1 MYGRDRE
8 RALLRELLDE
18 TVEGCGGLVLIS
30 GEAGIGKTTLVDD
43 LVRYAEERECFVLTG
58 GCYDLTTTPPHGP
71 WAEVLGGY
79 EPTAD
84 GPDLPSWFENPEEL
98 EKVGSQAAL
107 FEETR
112 AFFVAVARA
121 QPLVI
126 VLEDL
131 HWSDQASLEAL
142 RYFSRTPSDSPVLI
156 IVTYRDDEI
165 TRRDPL
171 YQLLPTLVRESG
183 GVRVSLQRL
192 NHEAISAVVSSRF
205 CLAAPDQSRLVDYL
219 AQYSEGNPF
228 FLGELLFELES
239 SGRLKQEDGRWQL
252 SQLDRVRLPQMVG
265 QMLERRIQRL
275 DAVRR
280 RHLEIAA
287 VIGHHVDLDLWQ
299 GVTNATDDELSETLN
314 TAIAAQ
320 LLVELESGEGVRF
333 THALVREAIYGG
345 IVLLRRR
352 SLHREV
358 AEHLIDQL
366 TQDPDIVADHFV
378 QAGDN
383 RAVDW
388 LLRAGLRAERS
399 YAWMAAANHYE
410 SVQAMLE
417 DDGDGALLRGRILI
431 RLSRLLRYTSPQD
444 TLPYLETSLQIAR
457 ETDDDALRIASEMQF
472 AFIGLSSG
480 RTEDRIGRFDAAT
493 RAFEQVRDPY
503 VRARIAQPF
512 VEGAP
517 LDDEPDAA
525 NWHIPDG
532 LLPPRGTVAANLA
545 SVGRFREAQEM
556 ADAFVA
562 ACKAAFADDR
572 PGWLA
577 FARDGFG
584 ALAQV
589 DAAYGRFEDAS
600 KRAHQSREGSI
611 FDGNHL
617 MGGMALTN
625 LLLYYQLRYRADHP
639 AALSELVSL
648 ARTDFKRASGY
659 RMEDATM
666 MPGLH
671 WYHWHTGN
679 WDQAESEARLQL
691 EGQGWHYV
699 TINPAIAQLAL
710 LDRDRGHHESAREH
724 VIDLLPD
731 GASETPGN
739 ALFWPALIL
748 QQAASLMALEDGDNQ
763 SALAWIEAYH
773 RWLDWSGAVL
783 GKSEG
788 QLLWAHYF
796 RAVVDLEQ
804 SRHHADTAL
813 EFASEPRQPLAL
825 IAAFRFL
832 GQIDVDEEQFDDA
845 SRRLQSSLELAER
858 CESPFEQAQTL
869 LVMAELAARTGE
881 ADETRRLLKRV
892 RDICEPLG
900 ARPTLERAEQIEG
913 MLPKRRGGHNYPAGL
928 TEREVDVLRVV
939 ADGKTDAEVAEE
951 LFISP
956 RTVSQHLR
964 NAFNKLGVNSR
975 VEATRFAVERGL
987 VSRKTNG

>member
-8 RALLRELLDE
+8 RTLLRELLDE

-58 GCYDLTTTPPHGP
+58 GCYDLTTTPPYGP

-98 EKVGSQAAL
+98 EKVGSQSAL

-131 HWSDQASLEAL
+131 HWSDQASLDAL
-142 RYFSRTPSDSPVLI
+142 RYFSRTLSDSPVLI

-171 YQLLPTLVRESG
+171 YQLLPTLVRESD
-183 GVRVSLQRL
+183 GVRMALQQL
-192 NHEAISAVVSSRF
+192 SHETINTFVSSRY
-205 CLAAPDQSRLVDYL
+205 CLNAPDEARLVDYL

-228 FLGELLFELES
+228 FLGELLFELENS
-239 SGRLKQEDGRWQL
+239 VGLKHEDGRWQL

-275 DAVRR
+275 DADRR

-299 GVTNATDDELSETLN
+299 EITNATNEELSETLS
-314 TAIAAQ
+314 TTIAAR
-320 LLVELESGEGVRF
+320 LLVELETGEGVRF
-333 THALVREAIYGG
+333 AHALVREAIYGG

-358 AEHLIDQL
+358 AEHLIDHP
-366 TQDPDIVADHFV
+366 TQDPDIVASHLV
-378 QAGDN
+378 QAGDT
-383 RAVDW
+383 RALDW

-399 YAWMAAANHYE
+399 YAWMAAVTHYE
-410 SVQAMLE
+410 AAQAMLE
-417 DDGDGALLRGRILI
+417 NDQDRAILRGRLLV
-431 RLSRLLRYTSPQD
+431 RLSRLLRYTSPQG
-444 TLPYLETSLQIAR
+444 TLPYLETALQIAR
-457 ETDDDALRIASEMQF
+457 ETDNDALRIASEFQI
-472 AFIGLSSG
+472 AFIGLRSG
-480 RTEDRIGRFDAAT
+480 RLEQRICRFDAAT
-493 RAFEQVRDPY
+493 TAMEQVHDPH
-503 VRARIAQPF
+503 VRARIAQLF

-517 LDDEPDAA
+517 LDNEPDVD
-525 NWHIPDG
+525 WHVPDG

-545 SVGRFREAQEM
+545 SVGRFREALEM
-556 ADAFVA
+556 AEAFVVACEA
-562 ACKAAFADDR
+562 ALADDH

-589 DAAYGRFEDAS
+589 SAALGRFEDAS
-600 KRAHQSREGSI
+600 NQLHQRREGTVL
-611 FDGNHL
+611 DGNYL
-617 MGGMALTN
+617 MAGMALTN
-625 LLLYYQLRYRADHP
+625 FLLYYQLRYGADNP
-639 AALSELVSL
+639 AALSEIVHQ
-648 ARTDFKRASGY
+648 ARTHFKRAVGY
-659 RMEDATM
+659 REEDVTV
-666 MPGLH
+666 MPGLY
-671 WYHWHTGN
+671 WYHWHVGN
-679 WDQAESEARLQL
+679 WDQAEDEARLLL
-691 EGQGWHYV
+691 EGEGWNYV
-699 TINPAIAQLAL
+699 TIHPASALLAL
-710 LDRDRGHHESAREH
+710 LDRERGQDESAWEH
-724 VIDLLPD
+724 VLDLLPND
-731 GASETPGN
+731 SSTTPGN
-739 ALFWPALIL
+739 VDFWAALTL
-748 QQAASLMALEDGDNQ
+748 QQVAASMALADGDHE
-763 SALAWIEAYH
+763 SALAWITAYQ
-773 RWLDWSGAVL
+773 RWLDWSEAVL
-783 GKSEG
+783 GRSEG
-788 QLLWAHYF
+788 QLLWAQYY
-796 RAVVDLEQ
+796 RAVRDLEQ
-804 SRHHADTAL
+804 SRRHAEAAL
-813 EFASEPRQPLAL
+813 ELASEPRQPLAL

-832 GQIDVDEEQFDDA
+832 GQLDVDEEQYDDA
-845 SRRLQSSLELAER
+845 SRRLQSSLDLAER
-858 CESPFEQAQTL
+858 CESPFEQAQIL
-869 LVMAELAARTGE
+869 VVMAELAVKTGDANE
-881 ADETRRLLKRV
+881 ARRLLALV
-892 RDICEPLG
+892 RDICGPLG
-900 ARPTLERAEQIEG
+900 ARPTLERADQIEAT
-913 MLPKRRGGHNYPAGL
+913 LPKRRGGHDYPAGL
-928 TEREVDVLRVV
+928 TQREVDVLRVV

-987 VSRKTNG
+987 VSRKTDG